1 MGEAP
6 RQPPL
11 QSGGIVNRLRRRLSP
26 AGREDGFTL
35 IEMLVAM
42 TMGVVVMGGVVI
54 LLIGA
59 MRSQPRLEKQATN
72 IATARYALERMTREI
87 RSGFAPD
94 KYTASSVSFQT
105 YVRHT
110 TCGGTAMAASSVS
123 ATKCE
128 VTYTCSGTSCTRIEA
143 APFVYTGT
151 ATTILTG
158 IGNASSVF
166 SWYPKS
172 AEEAPTYI
180 EATLKIPDPEGSG
193 ALTVSDGASLRN
205 ATLSN

>member
-1 MGEAP
+1 MVG
-6 RQPPL
+6 
-11 QSGGIVNRLRRRLSP
+11 RLSA

-59 MRSQPRLEKQATN
+59 MRSQPRLDKQATN
-72 IATARYALERMTREI
+72 VQTARFALGRMTREI
-87 RSGFAPD
+87 RNGTRVD
-94 KYTASSVSFQT
+94 KFTGSSVSFQT

-110 TCGGTAMAASSVS
+110 TCGGSTMAASGVS

-143 APFVYTGT
+143 APLVYTGT
-151 ATTILTG
+151 AVTIFSGLN
-158 IGNASSVF
+158 NASSVF
-166 SWYPKS
+166 SWYPEE
-172 AEEAPTYI
+172 AEEPGEEVSPTYI
-180 EATLKIPDPEGSG
+180 KVTLKIPDPEGSG

-205 ATLSN
+205 ATLNN

>member
-1 MGEAP
+1 MA
-6 RQPPL
+6 
-11 QSGGIVNRLRRRLSP
+11 RRLP
-26 AGREDGFTL
+26 LAGREEGFTL

-42 TMGVVVMGGVVI
+42 TMGVVVMGGVLI

-72 IATARYALERMTREI
+72 VQTARYALERMTREI
-87 RSGFAPD
+87 RNGIVVTEG
-94 KYTASSVSFQT
+94 KYSASSVSFET

-110 TCGGTAMAASSVS
+110 TCGGSTMSSSSVS

-143 APFVYTGT
+143 APGVTTGT

-158 IGNASSVF
+158 ISNASSVF
-166 SWYPKS
+166 NWSPS
-172 AEEAPTYI
+172 TSPTYI
-180 EATLKIPDPEGSG
+180 GVTLKIPDPEGSG

-205 ATLSN
+205 ATLTN